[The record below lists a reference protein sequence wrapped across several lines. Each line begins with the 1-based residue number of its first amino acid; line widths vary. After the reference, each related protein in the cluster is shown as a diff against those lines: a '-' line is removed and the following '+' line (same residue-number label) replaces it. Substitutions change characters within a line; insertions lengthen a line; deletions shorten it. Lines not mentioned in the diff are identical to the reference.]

1 MPWCK
6 IKTVLPVP
14 VFRNLAKKKL
24 SFCKISNFIRNQ
36 KTNLL
41 PYYEC
46 MEEDFL
52 LAGKR
57 SAGEYDLD
65 GDTCATA
72 ESAEHHPPFR
82 GRKGI
87 A

>member
-1 MPWCK
+1 M
-6 IKTVLPVP
+6 P

-52 LAGKR
+52 LDGK
-57 SAGEYDLD
+57 GNTWEYLGIDLSSKNSLSPKKSKIIRNQKMNP
-65 GDTCATA
+65 A
-72 ESAEHHPPFR
+72 PY
-82 GRKGI
+82 
-87 A
+87 